1 MAVEDGARRGA
12 VSRTEVV
19 HQPSDAEHALHLI
32 AAQLRTLRN
41 LPAALGAHQRLHTQR
56 HAHLRPS
63 VFIHMEALGKPPN
76 VCRLHAAAAALDG
89 GAQSCN
95 APPRDDP
102 LRELA
107 A

>member
-41 LPAALGAHQRLHTQR
+41 LPAPLGALHYCNPQLLPHLHPGNALFRLS
-56 HAHLRPS
+56 AC
-63 VFIHMEALGKPPN
+63 I
-76 VCRLHAAAAALDG
+76 
-89 GAQSCN
+89 
-95 APPRDDP
+95 
-102 LRELA
+102 
-107 A
+107 

>member
-41 LPAALGAHQRLHTQR
+41 LPAALGALRCVNSQHD
-56 HAHLRPS
+56 AHLHP
-63 VFIHMEALGKPPN
+63 
-76 VCRLHAAAAALDG
+76 
-89 GAQSCN
+89 
-95 APPRDDP
+95 
-102 LRELA
+102 
-107 A
+107 

>member
-41 LPAALGAHQRLHTQR
+41 LPAALGALYSSTQR
-56 HAHLRPS
+56 CVHLLPCSAH
-63 VFIHMEALGKPPN
+63 ILGAFGMYVN
-76 VCRLHAAAAALDG
+76 VR
-89 GAQSCN
+89 
-95 APPRDDP
+95 
-102 LRELA
+102 
-107 A
+107 